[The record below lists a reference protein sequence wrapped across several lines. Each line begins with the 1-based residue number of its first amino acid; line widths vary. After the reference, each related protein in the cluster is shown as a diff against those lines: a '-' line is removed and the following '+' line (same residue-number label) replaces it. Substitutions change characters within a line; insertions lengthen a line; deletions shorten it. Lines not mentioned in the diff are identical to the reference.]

1 MTIKI
6 KLAAAFL
13 SVFVLA
19 GAAGVLAV
27 RGFNSLDAQLD
38 AMLDGAVHAAI
49 QADALN
55 AAQLRLKAA
64 IREHLISQDAATKK
78 AREEEMAVARAEQK
92 EAMAALEAAALAPA
106 QRALLDE
113 YSSLRE
119 VISKVNNEAVEFSSR
134 NDLANASRLLLAP
147 DYLAMQSK
155 REGLIAQLVENA
167 QAELAAL
174 RLEADRHTREA
185 RQMLIGMFALAGVV
199 GTAAAVWITV
209 SISRGL
215 RKALDLSR
223 RVAEGDL
230 TEMADARGRD
240 EIAELLRSNN
250 LMVEKLRE
258 VVGGVTTVAQQVSSG
273 SGEMASTSE
282 QLSQGASEQ
291 ASATEEASASV
302 EQMAA
307 NIKQAADNA
316 MQTERMAT
324 KAAED
329 ARASGQA
336 VTEAVAAM
344 RSIAD
349 KILVVQEIARQT
361 DLLAL
366 NAAVEAARAG
376 EHGRGFAVVASE
388 VRKLA
393 ERSQTAAAEISSLST
408 GTVRAATGAGEMLN
422 QLVPDIEHTSR
433 LVTDISVASR
443 ELAAGAQQVATAI
456 QQLDKVTQQN
466 SAASQQLAG
475 GASELSGQAARLEE
489 TVRFFTLN
497 EQALASAPAPQ
508 LRVVQGGRVEA
519 AAAPPQRKV
528 ASGGFSFSLDGT
540 DDELDR
546 AFHRQG
552 Q

>member
-13 SVFVLA
+13 AVFVLA
-19 GAAGVLAV
+19 SIAGVLAV

-38 AMLDGAVHAAI
+38 AMLDGTVQTAI
-49 QADALN
+49 EADALN

-78 AREEEMAVARAEQK
+78 AREEEMAAARAEQK
-92 EAMAALEAAALAPA
+92 EAMTALEAADLSPA

-119 VISKVNNEAVEFSSR
+119 VISKVNNEAVEFSNR
-134 NDLANASRLLLAP
+134 NDLASASRLLLAP
-147 DYLAMQSK
+147 DYLARQAK
-155 REGLIAQLVENA
+155 REGLIAQLVENE
-167 QAELAAL
+167 QEQLAAL

-185 RQMLIGMFALAGVV
+185 RQMLIGIFALAGAV

-230 TEMADARGRD
+230 SETADARGRD
-240 EIAELLRSNN
+240 EIAELLRANN

-336 VTEAVAAM
+336 VIEAVAAM

-422 QLVPDIEHTSR
+422 QLVPDIEQTSR
-433 LVTDISVASR
+433 LVTDISMASR

-489 TVRFFTLN
+489 TVRFFRLN
-497 EQALASAPAPQ
+497 EQSLASAPSPQ

-519 AAAPPQRKV
+519 AAAPSQRKV
-528 ASGGFSFSLDGT
+528 ASGGFSFSLDDS

-552 Q
+552 H